1 MAARRSQLA
10 GRTRSS
16 AVRPTTV
23 LLTAAIV
30 AAAVL
35 LMAAVLFG
43 ARWTPSSDAGT
54 WVSAGV
60 RVVMNAGRYPPR
72 LLARFSDNLV
82 DDVHIQLEALA

>member
-1 MAARRSQLA
+1 MAARSQLA
-10 GRTRSS
+10 GRSRSS
-16 AVRPTTV
+16 AVRLTTV

-35 LMAAVLFG
+35 LMAAVLFS

-60 RVVMNAGRYPPR
+60 RVVMNAGRYPR

>member
-30 AAAVL
+30 AAVL
-35 LMAAVLFG
+35 IMAAVLFG

>member
-30 AAAVL
+30 AAVL
-35 LMAAVLFG
+35 IMAAVLFG

-60 RVVMNAGRYPPR
+60 RVVMNAGIHP
-72 LLARFSDNLV
+72 LTV
-82 DDVHIQLEALA
+82 

>member
-1 MAARRSQLA
+1 MAARRSQLT

-30 AAAVL
+30 AAVL
-35 LMAAVLFG
+35 IMAAVLFG

-60 RVVMNAGRYPPR
+60 RVVMNAGRYPR

-82 DDVHIQLEALA
+82 DDVHIQLEAPA

>member
-16 AVRPTTV
+16 AVQPTTV

-30 AAAVL
+30 AAVL
-35 LMAAVLFG
+35 IMAAVLFG